1 MGTNSTYRA
10 DVFPKSYKGIKIEV
24 PEELPRSIFRM
35 FAFFAKPFWL
45 AIVLQL
51 LASVILRAL
60 TTFQIYAAK
69 NVADVAM
76 VTDLK
81 RPDAFATLFHP
92 FSVILVIFAVQ
103 VVTEWIA
110 WFCSYQGRIRVLA
123 RARQVIFSYV
133 QRHNATYFDDML
145 TGKVAY
151 RAMLMPEQV
160 TGLYERICWEY
171 LPFVVQSGIILFLFA
186 QISPLIAGLVGVWW
200 AAYIALSVLLG
211 RRISRFGAIHSDVK
225 AQLTGR
231 IVDSITNIRNIIYF
245 AAEDTEDRIVT
256 SAVRNTFEAQR
267 RQYREFVRMRVM
279 MQQTMQVVVYVGIFP
294 LVIKALLA
302 GQMTPAA
309 FVMVSSLIITMTR
322 NLADLGNGMPETYDM
337 IGSIR
342 DSIETL
348 VVKRKMQ
355 DAPGASA
362 LVVND
367 AEIRFDHVGFTY
379 GSDQKVFEGLNLV
392 IPAGQKV
399 GLIGSSGA
407 GKTTLSALLMR
418 LYDVT
423 EGAITIDGHNLAT
436 VTQTSLRANI
446 GLIPQD
452 TILFHRSLMDNIRYG
467 RPDATD
473 DEVMEA
479 ARRAH
484 AHDFIMALPKAY
496 HTMVGERGIK
506 LSGGQRQRIAVARAI
521 LKNAPILILDE
532 ATSALDSESEAA
544 IQSAMAGVMQG
555 KTVIA
560 IAHRLSTIAHLD
572 RLIVLE
578 QGRIVE
584 DGSHRELLA
593 KGGIYAQLWNRQSG
607 GFLTES

>member
-10 DVFPKSYKGIKIEV
+10 DVFPKNYKGIKVEV
-24 PEELPRSIFRM
+24 PDELPRSILKM

-51 LASVILRAL
+51 VAGVMLRVL
-60 TTFQIYAAK
+60 TTLQIYVAK

-81 RPDAFATLFHP
+81 RPDAFTLLFHP
-92 FSVILVIFAVQ
+92 FSVILIIFAIQ
-103 VVTEWIA
+103 IVTEWVA

-160 TGLYERICWEY
+160 VGLYERVCWEY
-171 LPFVVQSGIILFLFA
+171 LPFVFQSAIILFMFA
-186 QISPLIAGLVGVWW
+186 QISPLIAVLVGIWW
-200 AAYIALSVLLG
+200 AAYMGLSVLLG

-294 LVIKALLA
+294 LVIKAMLA

-337 IGSIR
+337 IGSVR

-362 LVVND
+362 LVVKN

-423 EGAITIDGHNLAT
+423 EGAITIDGHNLGA

-467 RPDATD
+467 RPGASD

-479 ARRAH
+479 ARRAF
-484 AHDFIMALPKAY
+484 AHDFIMALPKGY
-496 HTMVGERGIK
+496 LTMVGERGIK

-544 IQSAMAGVMQG
+544 VQSAMADVMQG

-572 RLIVLE
+572 RLIVLDK
-578 QGRIVE
+578 GKIVE